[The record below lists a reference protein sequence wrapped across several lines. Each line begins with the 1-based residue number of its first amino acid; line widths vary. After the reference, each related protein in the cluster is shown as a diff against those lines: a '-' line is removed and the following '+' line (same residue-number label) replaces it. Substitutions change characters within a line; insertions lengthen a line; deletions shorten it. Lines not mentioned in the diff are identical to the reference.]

1 MMTGHTVVSRQ
12 GHSDAISFR
21 MKNLFEAATVEEV
34 KRRMADLTPESE
46 RLWGKMNAA
55 QALAHCSAAMEMA
68 MGKTRPPRILIGR
81 LLGRL
86 AKKSV
91 IVNGTPMG
99 RNAMAEKGCL
109 GTEERDFMCERQRRR
124 ESLE

>member
-68 MGKTRPPRILIGR
+68 MGKTLLFLMIRRPPISTLFPYTTLFRRLIPLPG
-81 LLGRL
+81 
-86 AKKSV
+86 
-91 IVNGTPMG
+91 
-99 RNAMAEKGCL
+99 
-109 GTEERDFMCERQRRR
+109 
-124 ESLE
+124 